1 MAEQPFRHVFVCMQN
16 KPPGMPSCGSQG
28 SDKIFMKFQ
37 EVMMSRPELMSK
49 MAVTPTGCLGPCMF
63 GPNVVVYPD
72 AVWYGRVTPDDV
84 EEIIEKHIL
93 GGEPV
98 ERLVTSKG
106 KPPGMF

>member
-1 MAEQPFRHVFVCMQN
+1 MADFRHVFVCLQK

-28 SDKIFMKFQ
+28 SEQIFMKFQ
-37 EVMMSRPELMSK
+37 EAMMSNPDLMTK

-63 GPNVVVYPD
+63 GPTVVVYPD
-72 AVWYGRVTPDDV
+72 AVWYGKVTPDDV
-84 EEIIEKHIL
+84 QEIIEKHII

-106 KPPGMF
+106 RPPGMF

>member
-1 MAEQPFRHVFVCMQN
+1 MADFRHVFVCLQK

-28 SDKIFMKFQ
+28 SEQIFMKFQ
-37 EVMMSRPELMSK
+37 EAVMSNPDLMTK

-63 GPNVVVYPD
+63 GPTVVVYPD
-72 AVWYGRVTPDDV
+72 AVWYGKVTPDDV
-84 EEIIEKHIL
+84 QEIIEKHII

>member
-1 MAEQPFRHVFVCMQN
+1 MSEFRHVFVCLQK

-28 SDKIFMKFQ
+28 SEQIFMKFQ
-37 EVMMSRPELMSK
+37 EALMSKPELMAK

-63 GPNVVVYPD
+63 GPTVVVYPD
-72 AVWYGRVTPDDV
+72 AVWYGKVTPDDV
-84 EEIIEKHIL
+84 NEIIEKHII

-106 KPPGMF
+106 RPPGMF

>member
-1 MAEQPFRHVFVCMQN
+1 MADFRHVFVCLQK

-28 SDKIFMKFQ
+28 SEQIFMKFQ
-37 EVMMSRPELMSK
+37 EAVMSNPDLMTK

-63 GPNVVVYPD
+63 GPTVVVYPD
-72 AVWYGRVTPDDV
+72 AVWYGRVTPNDV
-84 EEIIEKHIL
+84 QEIIEKHII